1 MSDEAT
7 PVSESRSSVEIA
19 ENAKREPIVKVK
31 VYAATTELDAIDAV
45 WRKTIKVYHDVKAN
59 LA

>member
-1 MSDEAT
+1 MNDEAT

-31 VYAATTELDAIDAV
+31 CYAATTDIDAITAAADMAI
-45 WRKTIKVYHDVKAN
+45 KTYHDVKAN
-59 LA
+59 VA